1 MGKLVRAVALAAA
14 FLVCVPATA
23 GAASSAKKIDYDPV
37 SMEAA
42 NVGQELA
49 VARFA
54 TQVNNDAFARLVQ
67 GNELAAWILG
77 HSHVQTIPNVT
88 HSSRVTTS
96 APTYSGGGGG
106 GCAYEGQIRAA
117 FGSAG
122 DWAMHI
128 VQRESG
134 CTASA
139 YNRSGAS
146 GLFQL
151 LGHQDLINAAGPG
164 GSAFDP
170 ACNIAAAKMLYDS
183 SGRAPWG
190 G

>member
-96 APTYSGGGGG
+96 A
-106 GCAYEGQIRAA
+106 YEGQIRAA

-151 LGHQDLINAAGPG
+151 LGHQDLINAACPG